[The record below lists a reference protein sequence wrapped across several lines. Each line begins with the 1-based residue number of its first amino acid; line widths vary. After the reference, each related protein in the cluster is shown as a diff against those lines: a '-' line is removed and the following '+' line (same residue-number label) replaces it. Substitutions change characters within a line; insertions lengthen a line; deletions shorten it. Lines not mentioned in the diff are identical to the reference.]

1 MRRSFALLLLLTCQ
15 QVRAQEPLTAPP
27 ILVLDSGGHTSRV
40 SKVLFTPDGKEL
52 ISVSDDKTIRFWD
65 VASGEPIRVIRPP
78 IEPGNR
84 GMLYAA
90 ALSPDGRTLAI
101 GGYGLKDALGSIYL
115 ISLATGRIERVLKGH
130 TDAINSLAFGVS
142 PGGRLLLASG
152 STDKTARIWDVATG
166 ECLRVLEGHTDA
178 VHCVAFAPDA
188 SRLAT
193 ASFDKT
199 GRIWSVA
206 DGRCLQTLQG
216 HTKIVNSVAWSPDGT
231 LLATGGDDRS
241 IRLWSP
247 DGALSRTI
255 KNLDNWIFSV
265 LFTAD
270 SRELL
275 YTLGGP
281 DYATCG
287 AAVLRASSGQERVR
301 FTKNDNTVYSGAIS
315 PDGTMAAT
323 AGGDSDEIY
332 LWKLTDAALVHR
344 LAGKGKP
351 NWSAGWSPD
360 SMRIA
365 WGNTH
370 AFNFFF
376 FNDNGP
382 LERSFTVADLE
393 FGPSP
398 DARYRRARESLGSL
412 SLQRTGPT
420 SIEVRKQDAV
430 VAKIAP
436 PYDHERIRSFSFV
449 TGDRVAVG
457 GDFGLY
463 LFDARTGAN
472 VREFRG
478 HTGEVWAV
486 APSPDGRFLLSA
498 SDDQTLRIWDP
509 DRDDPLLSLFF
520 AGDDWI
526 AWTPEG
532 YYAASPGG
540 ENLMGWQV
548 SNGPEQVG
556 NFAAASQFHKS
567 LYRPDVIKL
576 ALKTG
581 SVALALERLN
591 EAAKIVKEV
600 LPPLVAIASPD
611 SNGAR
616 LDKPELEVRAVAKAE
631 PGHPV
636 TAFRLLL
643 DGRPYDGD
651 RGRKDV
657 ANDPAADRQK
667 TASWQ
672 VRLDPG
678 RHRLA
683 VIAESAVSNGQSDEI
698 EVLYEEQRAEP
709 PRLYIVNVGVSKYP
723 GPLQLRY
730 AADDARAVESVFRA
744 NSGALFK
751 SIDARPL
758 VDQDATRRKIIKE
771 LNWLGQRMRD
781 QDVGLFFFSGHGAV
795 RDGRFYLLSVDAEVD
810 DLESTAVTAAQLKSI
825 LATTKGK
832 LVVLLDACHSGAQAA
847 MLPPRVPIRRIEWSQ
862 AVIPAGRLRAPESLL
877 TKFRLLGFQQ
887 EGEKQLRPS
896 TDELVRSLAND
907 EHGVITMSSSTGSEV
922 SVESAK
928 LKHGYFTEALTEGLS
943 GKADINNDG
952 DVYLTEL
959 DAYLVNRVKDLS
971 NDSQH
976 PVTAK
981 PPGVRPFPLSRSRP

>member
-1 MRRSFALLLLLTCQ
+1 MRRSFALLILLTCQ
-15 QVRAQEPLTAPP
+15 QVGAQEPLTAPP
-27 ILVLDSGGHTSRV
+27 ILVLDSGGHTSMIK
-40 SKVLFTPDGKEL
+40 KVLFTSDGKEL

-152 STDKTARIWDVATG
+152 SFDNTARIWDLAAG
-166 ECLRVLEGHTDA
+166 ECRRVLVGHTDA
-178 VHCVAFAPDA
+178 VHCIAFAPDA

-206 DGRCLQTLQG
+206 DGRCVQTLQG

-265 LFTAD
+265 LFIAD

-287 AAVLRASSGQERVR
+287 AAVLRVSSGQERVR

-365 WGNTH
+365 WGNTR

-457 GDFGLY
+457 GDFGPY
-463 LFDARTGAN
+463 LFDARTGAMI
-472 VREFRG
+472 REFRG
-478 HTGEVWAV
+478 HTGMVMAV
-486 APSPDGRFLLSA
+486 APSPDGRYLLSA
-498 SDDQTLRIWDP
+498 SNDQTVRIWDP
-509 DRDDPLLSLFF
+509 DRGEPLLSLFVV
-520 AGDDWI
+520 GDDWI

-540 ENLMGWQV
+540 EDLMGWQV

-581 SVALALERLN
+581 SVASALELLK
-591 EAAKIVKEV
+591 ELPKVVKEV
-600 LPPLVAIASPD
+600 LPPLVVITSPD
-611 SNGAR
+611 RSGVRVNNA
-616 LDKPELEVRAVAKAE
+616 ELTVRARARAQS
-631 PGHPV
+631 GHPIRSL
-636 TAFRLLL
+636 RLLL
-643 DGRPYDGD
+643 DDRPYDVD
-651 RGRKDV
+651 RGKTVV
-657 ANDPAADRQK
+657 AGDHAGAENNSG
-667 TASWQ
+667 TWQ
-672 VRLDPG
+672 VRLEPG
-678 RHRLA
+678 RHRIA
-683 VIAESAVSNGQSDEI
+683 VVAESDVSVGRSDTV
-698 EVLYEEQRAEP
+698 EVLYDEHRAEP
-709 PRLYIVNVGVSKYP
+709 PRLYALLLGVSDYEDET
-723 GPLQLRY
+723 LRLKY
-730 AADDARAVESVFRA
+730 AADDARVLEDALRA
-744 NSGALFK
+744 NTAKAFAGVPPDIMRF
-751 SIDARPL
+751 
-758 VDQDATRRKIIKE
+758 VDRRATKE
-771 LNWLGQRMRD
+771 AFLAGLRWLKDSMKT
-781 QDVGLFFFSGHGAV
+781 QDVGIIFFSGHGH
-795 RDGRFYLLSVDAEVD
+795 RDDDGIFYMLPAEAKRHSIDATGVDGTLFER
-810 DLESTAVTAAQLKSI
+810 K
-825 LATTKGK
+825 LAGIKGT
-832 LVVLLDACHSGAQAA
+832 LVVMLDCCAGAGERDAAGAQ
-847 MLPPRVPIRRIEWSQ
+847 
-862 AVIPAGRLRAPESLL
+862 
-877 TKFRLLGFQQ
+877 
-887 EGEKQLRPS
+887 QLRPI
-896 TDELVRSLAND
+896 TDDSVREMVQNDSGIIMLCSATGQEQSLGD
-907 EHGVITMSSSTGSEV
+907 PKLGHGF
-922 SVESAK
+922 
-928 LKHGYFTEALTEGLS
+928 FTQALTEGLS
-943 GKADINNDG
+943 GRADYNKDG
-952 DVYLTEL
+952 SVYLNEL
-959 DAYLVNRVKDLS
+959 DSYVVDRVKTLS
-971 NDSQH
+971 NDRQH
-976 PVTAK
+976 PVFAK
-981 PPGVRPFPLSRSRP
+981 PASVVPFVLSRP